1 MEGGHGAN
9 PPRGYHC
16 PIRSAWGNPVQ
27 ALIRFYFELC
37 LLRRAPQD
45 LPASTALFWTV
56 LAVELAIG
64 LAVGLAAGLPL
75 GASLAQDVLEAT
87 LMLGALYGGL
97 YFTRHPGRF
106 IQAASAL
113 LGTSALIS
121 LVALVPLSLNPT
133 ASEETDAA
141 ALGAVLLLALM
152 VWSVVVAGHIL
163 RHTFG
168 ISLAQG
174 VAIAVAFQILA
185 IGLLGGLLGA

>member
-1 MEGGHGAN
+1 M
-9 PPRGYHC
+9 
-16 PIRSAWGNPVQ
+16 Q
-27 ALIRFYFELC
+27 ALIRFFFDLC

-45 LPASTALFWTV
+45 LPASTTLFWVV
-56 LAVELAIG
+56 LAAALTVG

-75 GASLAQDVLEAT
+75 GASLIQDILET
-87 LMLGALYGGL
+87 GLMLGALYAGL

-121 LVALVPLSLNPT
+121 LAALIPLSLNPT
-133 ASEETDAA
+133 GSEETDAA

-168 ISLAQG
+168 ITLTQG
-174 VAIAVAFQILA
+174 AAIAVSFQILA
-185 IGLLGGLLGA
+185 IALLGGLSSG